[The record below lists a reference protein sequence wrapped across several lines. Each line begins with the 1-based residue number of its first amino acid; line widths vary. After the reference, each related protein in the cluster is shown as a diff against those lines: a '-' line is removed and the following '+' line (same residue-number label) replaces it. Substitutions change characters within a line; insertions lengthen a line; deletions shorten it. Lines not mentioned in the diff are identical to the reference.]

1 MSSPER
7 LREILLNKGT
17 LAAGS
22 PWERAVLEVPRALFL
37 PDVVETPQRVISR
50 STASERWLSA
60 VYGDLPLTTQVNDG
74 RPVEQGAYELP
85 TSSSSMPS
93 VMVEMLDLLDLRDGQ
108 RVLELGA
115 ATGYN
120 AAWLCH
126 RLGDACVTTLDID
139 PMLAEQASV
148 NLKAAGYSPRVVV
161 GDGAAGWPDGAPYQ
175 RLIATYTVSEIPYA
189 WVEQVPSGRI
199 VAPWGGSWF
208 SHSFAVLETADGIGQ
223 GRFSGYPAF
232 MRSRSGRPHRGYLSD
247 FLHHSDDATTTHT
260 ALSPRALVGD
270 SDALFFT
277 GLALPDAWYLLAEA
291 EDGSDEATL
300 WLLADDRASWAA
312 AECVPGHDAFEVDQ
326 YGPRRLWDE
335 AETAYRRWQEQGAPA
350 RDRLGLTVTPSGQSV
365 WLDTPEQ
372 TM

>member
-1 MSSPER
+1 MSTPER
-7 LREILLNKGT
+7 LREILLNKGV
-17 LAAGS
+17 LVVGS
-22 PWERAVLEVPRALFL
+22 PWERAVREVPRAAFL

-50 STASERWLSA
+50 GTSPERWLTA

-74 RPVEQGAYELP
+74 RPVSEGDYELP

-93 VMVEMLDLLDLRDGQ
+93 VMVEMLDLLDVHDGQ

-126 RLGDACVTTLDID
+126 RLGDARVTTLDID
-139 PMLAEQASV
+139 AVLAEEACA
-148 NLKAAGYSPRVVV
+148 NLKAAGYRPQVVV

-175 RLIATYTVSEIPYA
+175 RLIATYTVAEIPCT
-189 WVEQVPSGRI
+189 WVAQVPSGRI

-208 SHSFAVLETADGIGQ
+208 SHSFAVLETADGIAQ
-223 GRFSGYPAF
+223 GRFAGYPAF
-232 MRSRSGRPHRGYLSD
+232 MRSRTGRPHRGYLSD
-247 FLHHSDDATTTHT
+247 FLHHADDAITTRT
-260 ALSPRALVGD
+260 ALSPRELVGD

-277 GLALPDAWYLLAEA
+277 GLALTDAWYLLAEA

-312 AECVPGHDAFEVDQ
+312 AEYVPGHDTFEVDQ

-335 AETAYRRWQEQGAPA
+335 AALAYRRWQEHGAPS
-350 RDRLGLTVTPSGQSV
+350 RDRFGLTVTPAGQSV
-365 WLDTPEQ
+365 WLDTPER
-372 TM
+372 TV